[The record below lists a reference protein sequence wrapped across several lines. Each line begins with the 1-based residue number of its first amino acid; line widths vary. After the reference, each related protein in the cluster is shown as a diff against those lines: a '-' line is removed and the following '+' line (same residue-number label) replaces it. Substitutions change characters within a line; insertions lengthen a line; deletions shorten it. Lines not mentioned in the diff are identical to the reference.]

1 VNAGVGQKVRHHLVK
16 ALGIPLDHH
25 SLFHALSAPVVVR
38 ACYICIGEGVPDN
51 LGEING
57 FLLKLTAF
65 VQAREQKKVFH
76 ERGHSNRFR
85 LDAI

>member
-16 ALGIPLDHH
+16 ALCVSLDHY
-25 SLFHALSAPVVVR
+25 SLFHTLSAPVVVR
-38 ACYICIGEGVPDN
+38 ACYIGIGEGVPDN

-65 VQAREQKKVFH
+65 VKAREEKEVFH
-76 ERGHSNRFR
+76 E
-85 LDAI
+85 